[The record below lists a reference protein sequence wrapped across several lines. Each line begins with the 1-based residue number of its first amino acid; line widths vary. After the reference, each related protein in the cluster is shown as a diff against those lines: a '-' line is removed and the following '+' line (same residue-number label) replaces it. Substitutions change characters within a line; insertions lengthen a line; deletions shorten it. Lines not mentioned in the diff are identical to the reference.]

1 MGSHK
6 SPPYASLAVGYIEK
20 VANERFQ
27 ITKGSEYADYV
38 KRMLRR
44 FLDDILMKWR
54 ISLGDFQEFF
64 DVLNDVDEKI
74 NFTIESGP
82 KIPFLDVHFE
92 ILDNGRITTDIYYKA
107 TDTHNYVPFYS
118 FHPRKTLTNIPYSLA
133 RRICVIVSEPDRRE
147 YRWNELKGYLIAK
160 KYPIGVIESGI
171 NRARN
176 LNQISILN
184 SNSHAEIEH
193 PNNDIPFVHTHNCS
207 NPDVLNVVRDS
218 LTILTPSQRMST
230 VMRDKKIVAARRQTR
245 NLKSLLFKPRFD
257 TSTQQTKGSVLPCKK
272 DTNRTI
278 TRGRPCKCCDHV
290 QECTTFQFKNSN
302 EPFELR
308 YHFTCDSRN
317 LLYALTCQGCGE
329 NYIGKTEREL
339 RNRCTDYRTAIQS
352 KKFTQGVHEHIS
364 KCGNG
369 QFVITPF
376 LKIHDGS
383 RDSQTILSY
392 ETLFIQRYRPRLN
405 VLKL

>member
-1 MGSHK
+1 
-6 SPPYASLAVGYIEK
+6 
-20 VANERFQ
+20 
-27 ITKGSEYADYV
+27 
-38 KRMLRR
+38 
-44 FLDDILMKWR
+44 
-54 ISLGDFQEFF
+54 
-64 DVLNDVDEKI
+64 
-74 NFTIESGP
+74 
-82 KIPFLDVHFE
+82 
-92 ILDNGRITTDIYYKA
+92 
-107 TDTHNYVPFYS
+107 
-118 FHPRKTLTNIPYSLA
+118 
-133 RRICVIVSEPDRRE
+133 
-147 YRWNELKGYLIAK
+147 
-160 KYPIGVIESGI
+160 
-171 NRARN
+171 
-176 LNQISILN
+176 
-184 SNSHAEIEH
+184 
-193 PNNDIPFVHTHNCS
+193 
-207 NPDVLNVVRDS
+207 
-218 LTILTPSQRMST
+218 
-230 VMRDKKIVAARRQTR
+230 MRDKKIVAARRQTR

-278 TRGRPCKCCDHV
+278 TRGRPCMCCDHV

-405 VLKL
+405 VLKLWTKLHLSALSAPPTVINRISFQKVSVVPRFSQYLVISSLFQVKIGWTLFYL